1 MNVQESRT
9 YLKVHM
15 NGRLT
20 RLQLDT
26 CADITMISKKTWSD
40 IGKPATE
47 PYTLPVKTA
56 DGSPMEIIGRFKTD
70 FTVFDRHHR
79 PTKGRGL
86 CYVTQST
93 DLLGLEWCIQM
104 PDNRQFND
112 QYHCRMAT
120 TALDRIRNETVTS
133 LKARFADMFSPGL
146 GRCTKTKAKLVL
158 KPDATPIYRQR
169 RPVPFAS
176 QSAVNAEIDR
186 LLNEGVLSAVDHSNW
201 AAPMVVVKKSNGTTR
216 ICADFSTGLND
227 ALMLHQHPL
236 PTAEEVFTKL
246 NGGQLFSQID
256 LADAYLQVEVDENSK
271 ELLTV
276 NIHRGLFRYN
286 RLTFGVKSAPGI
298 FQQIIGSMIAGL
310 TGVAAYLD
318 DIIVTGRT
326 VDEHRQNLEA
336 VFRRISDYGFRVWID
351 KCNLGNPVPR
361 RHYRQG

>member
-1 MNVQESRT
+1 
-9 YLKVHM
+9 
-15 NGRLT
+15 
-20 RLQLDT
+20 
-26 CADITMISKKTWSD
+26 MISKKTWSD

-201 AAPMVVVKKSNGTTR
+201 AAPMVVVKKSNGT
-216 ICADFSTGLND
+216 S
-227 ALMLHQHPL
+227 
-236 PTAEEVFTKL
+236 
-246 NGGQLFSQID
+246 
-256 LADAYLQVEVDENSK
+256 
-271 ELLTV
+271 LT
-276 NIHRGLFRYN
+276 
-286 RLTFGVKSAPGI
+286 RLTESDGNDPSTATSTSRPLRRSTRQRRAPTPLNMDPSRKTYLGV
-298 FQQIIGSMIAGL
+298 
-310 TGVAAYLD
+310 
-318 DIIVTGRT
+318 
-326 VDEHRQNLEA
+326 
-336 VFRRISDYGFRVWID
+336 
-351 KCNLGNPVPR
+351 
-361 RHYRQG
+361 